1 MANRFE
7 IKDFHHRKE
16 DGRYDP
22 DYELDKQN
30 IASEPVAEHMHHD
43 NRREGGFA
51 MNSIEILKE
60 DHQKALNLL
69 SELETAVNEPETEP
83 SDTENFNRL
92 NEAIKLHSQIEEE
105 LFYPV
110 MKDIKETRIIVERFY
125 NQHKKIDKLL
135 AHLSTIAL
143 NQEEFQE
150 PLAELRRVLEIHI
163 EEEEEELFPI
173 AEEKLEQSRL
183 NDIGR
188 QILEM
193 RDNSQTAAA
202 SMKRR

>member
-1 MANRFE
+1 
-7 IKDFHHRKE
+7 
-16 DGRYDP
+16 
-22 DYELDKQN
+22 
-30 IASEPVAEHMHHD
+30 
-43 NRREGGFA
+43 

-60 DHQKALNLL
+60 DHLKALNLL
-69 SELETAVNEPETEP
+69 SELENAVNEVGLDPTD
-83 SDTENFNRL
+83 SKHFNRL
-92 NEAIKLHSQIEEE
+92 NEAVKVHSQIEEE

-110 MKDIKETRIIVERFY
+110 MEEIDETRIIVERFY

-163 EEEEEELFPI
+163 EEEEEELFPV
-173 AEEKLEQSRL
+173 AEVILGQSRL

-193 RDNSQTAAA
+193 RDNSQAAAA
-202 SMKRR
+202 SMRRR